1 MGWVAR
7 GAKALGILAEP
18 GPLDVSRSVGNVAKL
33 PAIGA
38 AEERFSIVGDVAL
51 PPMEADQA
59 AHLPGHFARRLLR
72 LTVIRR
78 GRRRSR
84 PPVSQV
90 SSQVWASPAVTRG
103 HPGREGNRV
112 ARPFGAPWRLLS
124 PCGLSLPC
132 RRSRV
137 RIPSSA
143 PSKAPR
149 TRGFCLG
156 ECLQPIADAQFW
168 KRSGNLSR

>member
-132 RRSRV
+132 RSRGFESLHPLH
-137 RIPSSA
+137 R
-143 PSKAPR
+143 KAPR
-149 TRGFCLG
+149 LRGFCL
-156 ECLQPIADAQFW
+156 PRPADRAHG
-168 KRSGNLSR
+168 RRLHAP